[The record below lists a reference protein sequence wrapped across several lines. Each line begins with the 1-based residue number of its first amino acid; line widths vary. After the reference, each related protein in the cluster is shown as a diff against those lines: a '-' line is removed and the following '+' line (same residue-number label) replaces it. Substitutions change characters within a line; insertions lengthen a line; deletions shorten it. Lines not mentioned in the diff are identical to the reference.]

1 MGDDDVFSILYNPEQ
16 DLALKVGIDLSAP
29 TQSLGKEFANAAGR
43 ITDIAKLR
51 ELRKLKD
58 IATGRSLGKGVGR
71 VVGGASK
78 LQSLKG
84 EFQQS
89 LESKAS
95 ILQSYILCVSL
106 PPAPSD

>member
-1 MGDDDVFSILYNPEQ
+1 MMLKALSLFRCAVASFAWVGDNDVFSILYNPEQ
-16 DLALKVGIDLSAP
+16 DLALKVGINLSAP
-29 TQSLGKEFANAAGR
+29 TQSLGKEFANAAGK

-58 IATGRSLGKGVGR
+58 MASGGRLGKGVGR

-84 EFQQS
+84 KLLAS
-89 LESKAS
+89 L
-95 ILQSYILCVSL
+95 
-106 PPAPSD
+106 